1 MDNDSNAM
9 GALARYWTGLS
20 HDWQA
25 VVLGALVLLVVA
37 AGVPIPW

>member
-1 MDNDSNAM
+1 MDNDSNM
-9 GALARYWTGLS
+9 MRTLARYWTALS